1 MAALHGKH
9 LNFPTL
15 SPGQGQSRSSSPESP
30 PRNTWLPVAMSRE
43 AKSRGFSLPVCLYL
57 QHEFLYLISPSSDFV
72 PWHVIS
78 RCNVFLQLNHWIIN
92 PCLAFSIILTFW
104 LYSEKTDLIDYLLKE
119 LLTPAVALWR
129 TSQSP
134 LFLLWFSQK
143 WSAQSWLFFFLC
155 PSYVSRMLLGSAW
168 WLSSCCNHPI
178 KHDILSSSLRSLLV
192 FSRSTQWGKLG
203 WCISDNVTAWSGTLY
218 LKW

>member
-1 MAALHGKH
+1 MASGMELPHNGFHAEPMAALHGKH

-143 WSAQSWLFFFLC
+143 WSAQSWLFFF
-155 PSYVSRMLLGSAW
+155 SVHHTSAGCYW
-168 WLSSCCNHPI
+168 EVPDDWAAAVTTPLNTTYSVVLWGLS
-178 KHDILSSSLRSLLV
+178 
-192 FSRSTQWGKLG
+192 
-203 WCISDNVTAWSGTLY
+203 
-218 LKW
+218 